1 VESGDRAQ
9 EVSGRAAGRSPAFEL
24 HARGIRKSF
33 GGVEVLHGVDLLA
46 RGGSVLA
53 LLGENGAGK
62 STLVKILA
70 GDYQPD
76 AGEIAVGPD
85 VYDALDPLSAR
96 RLGIRMIFQELADA
110 GSLSVAENISL
121 GRWPQRRGFVR
132 WRALRRRAQQILSEL
147 DVDIHPDR
155 PVDSLRIGERQI
167 VEIAR
172 ALSDEAR
179 CLILDEPTAALSA
192 QEVEHLFGFV
202 HRLRER
208 GVALVYITHRLDEV
222 SRIADEVQVLRD
234 GETVLLGRVADL
246 DRRAL
251 VSAMVGRV
259 LDDVQRP
266 SAPTW
271 EVGAEPVMRLLGA
284 ASEPAFR
291 DIDLDVHPGE
301 VVALYGKIGSGT
313 AEVAEAA
320 FGVRRLSAGQL
331 ELDGKRRDFRDPAQA
346 IAAGVGLLPADR
358 QREGAFMVRPVAEN
372 ICSASWSRL
381 ARLRVFIGRRAEALA
396 YRHWHDALTIRSRN
410 DPQQPIATLSGGN
423 QQKVMLGRW
432 LERRSHALLL
442 VEPTR
447 GVDVGARQE
456 IYRSIRE
463 LSSQGIGVLVPTS
476 DYEEVVQVADRAI
489 VMARGRAV
497 AALEGDDITTE
508 RLAEAAGG

>member
-1 VESGDRAQ
+1 VAQGDVAT
-9 EVSGRAAGRSPAFEL
+9 GGAADRSPVFRLE
-24 HARGIRKSF
+24 ARDVRKSF

-46 RGGSVLA
+46 TGGSVLA

-62 STLVKILA
+62 STLVKIVA

-76 AGEIAVGPD
+76 AGEIAVGSE
-85 VYDALDPLSAR
+85 VHGALDPLSAR

-121 GRWPQRRGFVR
+121 GRWPNRRGVVR
-132 WRALRRRAQQILSEL
+132 WRALRRRAQQVLSEL
-147 DVDIHPDR
+147 DVDIDPDR

-192 QEVEHLFGFV
+192 QEVEHLFSFV

-208 GVALVYITHRLDEV
+208 GVALIYITHRLDEV

-234 GETVLLGRVADL
+234 GNTVLIGRVADL

-259 LDDVQRP
+259 LEDVQRP
-266 SAPTW
+266 GPRTW
-271 EVGAEPVMRLLGA
+271 EVAPDPVIRFARA

-291 DIDLDVHPGE
+291 EVDLDVHPGE

-320 FGVRRLSAGQL
+320 FGLRRLSAGQF
-331 ELDGKRRDFRDPAQA
+331 ELDGRRREFRDPTHA
-346 IAAGVGLLPADR
+346 IASGVGLLPADR

-372 ICSASWSRL
+372 ICVPSWSRL
-381 ARLRVFIGRRAEALA
+381 ARLRFLITRRIEALA
-396 YRHWHDALTIRSRN
+396 YRRWHDALTIRSRN
-410 DPQQPIATLSGGN
+410 DPQQRIGTLSGGN
-423 QQKVMLGRW
+423 QQKVILGRW

-456 IYRSIRE
+456 IYRSIRR
-463 LSSQGIGVLVPTS
+463 LSSEGIGVLIPTS

-497 AALEGDDITTE
+497 AWLEGDEITTE
-508 RLAEAAGG
+508 RLAELAGG